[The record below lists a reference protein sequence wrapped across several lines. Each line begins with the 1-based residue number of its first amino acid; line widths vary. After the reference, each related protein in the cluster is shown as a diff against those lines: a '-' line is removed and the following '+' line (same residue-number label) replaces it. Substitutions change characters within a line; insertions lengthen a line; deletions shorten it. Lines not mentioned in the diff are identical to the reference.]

1 MSKILNVFQ
10 KLHLHAL
17 IEVLQL
23 TVPSSNAAS
32 QCLPNSLQAQESYP
46 HPQRYFIRD
55 SYFRVRLPKI
65 IHWLYLLLDKVD
77 IHLILSQLC
86 VDHFENQWTTLQ
98 RYVELWKEAH
108 SLEKK
113 MIRPDCKS
121 SYSSVCVLLLTDC
134 NWLLVREIE
143 TIRCI
148 LIEKGFISKIIF
160 HQFNIYTGW
169 CSTMQDINI

>member
-77 IHLILSQLC
+77 IHLILSKLC
-86 VDHFENQWTTLQ
+86 VDHFENQWTTLHASALCWVVK
-98 RYVELWKEAH
+98 RGPLSWKENDPAW
-108 SLEKK
+108 LQVKLFLCLCPVAN
-113 MIRPDCKS
+113 R
-121 SYSSVCVLLLTDC
+121 LQLTLGERNRD
-134 NWLLVREIE
+134 NPMHFNR
-143 TIRCI
+143 
-148 LIEKGFISKIIF
+148 KGFYF
-160 HQFNIYTGW
+160 
-169 CSTMQDINI
+169 